1 MKQEEHK
8 VSNRTKMLPPKPQ
21 HPVPVFKLPMDPA
34 LKKYQ
39 PNIEVFLKNTKNYQ
53 ACPYACGCK
62 KTR

>member
-1 MKQEEHK
+1 
-8 VSNRTKMLPPKPQ
+8 MLPPKPQ
-21 HPVPVFKLPMDPA
+21 HPVPVFKLPLDPA

-39 PNIEVFLKNTKNYQ
+39 PNTEVFLKNTKNYQ